1 MMTNHP
7 LEVVPIVI
15 NLETSLCCLE
25 DEKRS
30 NLLSNLGRDSLDNL
44 ARTGVGKPV
53 EKRWTP
59 FSRFGRDGEEGQRWM
74 PFSKLTRPRF
84 GKRGF
89 SQENMVGGYLDL
101 ADHGVSHRFGRKALD
116 LEF

>member
-1 MMTNHP
+1 MTNHP
-7 LEVVPIVI
+7 LDVVPIVI
-15 NLETSLCCLE
+15 SLETSLCCLD

-30 NLLSNLGRDSLDNL
+30 NLLSTLGRDSLDNM
-44 ARTGVGKPV
+44 ARAGVGKPL

-89 SQENMVGGYLDL
+89 SQENIVGGDLDS
-101 ADHGVSHRFGRKALD
+101 AEHGVRQGFGRKKLD